1 VTEEQI
7 LETGLVMLALTLSHA
22 QKAQTVLV
30 VMEVL
35 SQHCLCSR
43 YQTCD
48 HFHHPGASRRSFDQ
62 QRLVVLCTAFLM
74 ELELD
79 SVCHLLG
86 EEVSPLW

>member
-22 QKAQTVLV
+22 QKVPV

-43 YQTCD
+43 Y
-48 HFHHPGASRRSFDQ
+48 
-62 QRLVVLCTAFLM
+62 
-74 ELELD
+74 
-79 SVCHLLG
+79 
-86 EEVSPLW
+86 